1 MHKFKALEQ
10 IPTPPT
16 TPTKRKYVKKL
27 NDKSPIIKHIE
38 RIIITKDSNNKSK
51 DKDKDNNKENAIRLP
66 ELILDCV

>member
-38 RIIITKDSNNKSK
+38 RIIIDKHGYNKE
-51 DKDKDNNKENAIRLP
+51 DKEDNKENGIRLP
-66 ELILDCV
+66 ELVLDCV

>member
-38 RIIITKDSNNKSK
+38 RIIIDKNGYNKE
-51 DKDKDNNKENAIRLP
+51 DKEENKENGIRLP
-66 ELILDCV
+66 ELVLDCV

>member
-38 RIIITKDSNNKSK
+38 RVIIDKHGDNKEYK
-51 DKDKDNNKENAIRLP
+51 DKENIIRLP

>member
-38 RIIITKDSNNKSK
+38 RVII
-51 DKDKDNNKENAIRLP
+51 DKQGYNREDKEGNKENVIRLP
-66 ELILDCV
+66 ELVLDCV

>member
-10 IPTPPT
+10 IPTPQT

-38 RIIITKDSNNKSK
+38 RIIIHKRSDNKE
-51 DKDKDNNKENAIRLP
+51 DNKENGIRLP
-66 ELILDCV
+66 ELVLDCV

>member
-38 RIIITKDSNNKSK
+38 RIIIDKHGDNKEY
-51 DKDKDNNKENAIRLP
+51 NKENGIRLP
-66 ELILDCV
+66 ELVLDCV

>member
-38 RIIITKDSNNKSK
+38 RVII
-51 DKDKDNNKENAIRLP
+51 DKQGYNREDKEGNKENGIRLP
-66 ELILDCV
+66 ELVLDCV